1 MLVAAVRREVEVAVV
16 TRLSAKGDMDI
27 NTGHCFFCKTTSPFL
42 HAVADYAPYSDIFSF
57 MHFRHLTKV
66 AFLVFAGLFL
76 SSFAVE
82 TLYVVDDL
90 QDDWLVFEG
99 GEYRPFA
106 PKKDAGVEAIYFQL
120 DATKHKGEYVQIGG
134 KYVKAVFINGKLV
147 ASGDLRHATYSLDS
161 LRNKFYSSFLSFGV
175 YAGDIY
181 PENLKSVLVSAE
193 KPGLQDTGDV
203 ERPRSYFHDFVV
215 SVMIFL
221 FVLLIVITQLT
232 KVPLSFFFARRMFSG
247 HESEEVQLYTRIAS
261 TTNILFYIFTS
272 MVIGFYLMVIFRFTG
287 DRFVT
292 GLDYVADTYFGTIL
306 KWGKL
311 STVLLIAFFVKIGL
325 ILLFSYT
332 FGMREYLG
340 FQVVN
345 WMRLMMVVLG
355 MLTLVLVVYFLSR
368 GISESV
374 YVAFLGGLVSVLS
387 AWLIIFFAKVARR
400 PGLSLF
406 HIFSYLCAT
415 EVIPLLIAVKLL
427 FH

>member
-1 MLVAAVRREVEVAVV
+1 MR
-16 TRLSAKGDMDI
+16 
-27 NTGHCFFCKTTSPFL
+27 
-42 HAVADYAPYSDIFSF
+42 
-57 MHFRHLTKV
+57 FRHLTKV
-66 AFLVFAGLFL
+66 AFLLFAGLLL
-76 SSFAVE
+76 SSFATE

-90 QDDWLVFEG
+90 QDDWLVFDG

-106 PKKDAGVEAIYFQL
+106 PETDSGTEAIYFQL
-120 DATKHKGEYVQIGG
+120 DATRHKGDYVQIGG
-134 KYVKAVFINGKLV
+134 KYVKALFINGKLV
-147 ASGDLRHATYSLDS
+147 ASGDLRNATYSLDS

-175 YAGDIY
+175 YADDIY
-181 PENLKSVLVSAE
+181 PGNLRSALVSAE
-193 KPGLQDTGDV
+193 KQVSSGRADV
-203 ERPRSYFHDFVV
+203 ERPRTYFHDFVV

-221 FVLLIVITQLT
+221 FVLLIVIAQLT
-232 KVPLSFFFARRMFSG
+232 KVPLSFFFARRMFSS

-272 MVIGFYLMVIFRFTG
+272 LIVGFYLMIIFRFTG

-292 GLDYVADTYFGTIL
+292 GLDYSSDTYFGTIL

-311 STVLLIAFFVKIGL
+311 STVLLVAFFIKIGL
-325 ILLFSYT
+325 ILIFSYT

-345 WMRLMMVVLG
+345 WMRLVMVVLG
-355 MLTLVLVVYFLSR
+355 VLTIVLVVYFLSR
-368 GISESV
+368 GITESV
-374 YVAFLGGLVSVLS
+374 YVAFLWGLPGVLS

-400 PGLSLF
+400 AGFSLF

-415 EVIPLLIAVKLL
+415 EVIPLLISVKIL

>member
-1 MLVAAVRREVEVAVV
+1 
-16 TRLSAKGDMDI
+16 
-27 NTGHCFFCKTTSPFL
+27 
-42 HAVADYAPYSDIFSF
+42 
-57 MHFRHLTKV
+57 MHFRHPLKV
-66 AFLVFAGLFL
+66 AFLVFAGLLF
-76 SSFAVE
+76 SSFAAE
-82 TLYVVDDL
+82 RLYVVDDL
-90 QDDWLVFEG
+90 QDEWLVFEG
-99 GEYRPFA
+99 GEYRPFERA
-106 PKKDAGVEAIYFQL
+106 SDSGGEAIYFQL
-120 DATKHKGEYVQIGG
+120 DATKHKGEYIQIGG
-134 KYVKAVFINGKLV
+134 KYVKALFINGKLV
-147 ASGDLRHATYSLDS
+147 ASGDLQNATYNLDS
-161 LRNKFYSSFLSFGV
+161 LGNKFYSSFLSFGV
-175 YAGDIY
+175 YAADIY
-181 PENLKSVLVSAE
+181 PENLKSVLLSPE
-193 KPGLQDTGDV
+193 KPVSSGVGDV
-203 ERPRSYFHDFVV
+203 KRPRTYFNDFVV
-215 SVMIFL
+215 SVTIFL

-272 MVIGFYLMVIFRFTG
+272 MIIGFYLMVIFRFTG

-292 GLDYVADTYFGTIL
+292 GLDYSSDTYFGTIL

-311 STVLLIAFFVKIGL
+311 STVLLVAFFGKIGL

-332 FGMREYLG
+332 FGMLEYLG

-345 WMRLMMVVLG
+345 WMRLVMVILG

-374 YVAFLGGLVSVLS
+374 YVAFLWGLVGVLS

-400 PGLSLF
+400 PGFSLF

-415 EVIPLLIAVKLL
+415 EVIPLLISVKLL